1 MILSQYPGRKRRGL
15 TLLEVL
21 IALGIFLMSF
31 AAICTMITM
40 SGDRALDVQQQGQA
54 TQLAQ
59 AKLAEVAAGVVP
71 LSGQNDVPFDE
82 DPNFL
87 WSLDAVQS
95 DIAGLWKVTVRVTLQ
110 RSDGS
115 RVEC

>member
-1 MILSQYPGRKRRGL
+1 MILSSNPGTKRRGL

-21 IALGIFLMSF
+21 VALGIFLMSF
-31 AAICTMITM
+31 AVIGQLITV
-40 SGDRALDVQQQGQA
+40 SADRALEVQQQGQA

-87 WSLDAVQS
+87 WSLDAVQAE
-95 DIAGLWKVTVRVTLQ
+95 IAGL
-110 RSDGS
+110 
-115 RVEC
+115 